1 MMLDLMGTHYNTFML
16 RLYMLEKAAFPFSL
30 KITIL
35 KTITNS
41 FMQRMHMLG
50 KMASPFRLI
59 VKVE

>member
-1 MMLDLMGTHYNTFML
+1 MVTLLTTISNTFML

-50 KMASPFRLI
+50 KMASPFRLM